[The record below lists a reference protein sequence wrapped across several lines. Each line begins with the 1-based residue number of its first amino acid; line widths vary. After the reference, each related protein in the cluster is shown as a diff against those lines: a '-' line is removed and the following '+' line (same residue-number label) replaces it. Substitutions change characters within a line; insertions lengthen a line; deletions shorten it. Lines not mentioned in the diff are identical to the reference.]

1 LATEAGIGRKK
12 KHPNYSLEF
21 KKRLAR
27 SACTPG
33 VSVSQLA
40 LEHGINA
47 NMLFRWRKK
56 YEAGLFDGQPAR
68 GAALL
73 PVSVSVIDTPQQVLV
88 PYQEPRPALPAV
100 ATEQSQGVIEIKFAD
115 AVVRVDG
122 HADVVTLRA
131 VLQLLRT

>member
-27 SACTPG
+27 SACAPG

-47 NMLFRWRKK
+47 NMLFSWRKK
-56 YEAGLFDGQPAR
+56 YEAGLFDDQLER
-68 GAALL
+68 DTTLL
-73 PVSVSVIDTPQQVLV
+73 PVAVIDTPQQVLR
-88 PYQEPRPALPAV
+88 PYQEPRPASPAV
-100 ATEQSQGVIEIKFAD
+100 ATEQSKGIIEIKFAD

-122 HADVVTLRA
+122 HADVATLRA